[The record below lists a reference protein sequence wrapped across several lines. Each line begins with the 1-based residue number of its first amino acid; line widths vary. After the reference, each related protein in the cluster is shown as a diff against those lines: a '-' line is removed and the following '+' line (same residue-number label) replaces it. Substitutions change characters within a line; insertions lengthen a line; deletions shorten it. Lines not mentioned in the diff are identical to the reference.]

1 MLVEIKLFLED
12 LVHYFAAL
20 FHHFSGHNDH
30 IITKYE
36 KYLTTEDNNLIVE
49 PPK

>member
-1 MLVEIKLFLED
+1 MLEEIKLFLED
-12 LVHYFAAL
+12 LVHYFVAL

-30 IITKYE
+30 IITRDE
-36 KYLTTEDNNLIVE
+36 KYFTTEDNNSLVE